1 MTSADNE
8 NHNTSYYNTF
18 AKALRSQYAKDP
30 SKPYYISAAPQCPR
44 PDASIPLG
52 AMQHA
57 DFVWVQFYNN
67 GDCNI
72 NEPGFDASFAAWSSG
87 LAAAG
92 RAGAKVFVGA
102 PAFEGG
108 GTGYLPSNRVASVI
122 QGAKAR
128 GTSNFGGVMLW
139 DGPEAQFNVDQ
150 EGRNYIKTVK
160 AALST

>member
-1 MTSADNE
+1 MKTTTPLTTTPSPRHYAHSTPKTHPNPTTS
-8 NHNTSYYNTF
+8 
-18 AKALRSQYAKDP
+18 P
-30 SKPYYISAAPQCPR
+30 PR
-44 PDASIPLG
+44 PNVHDPTPPSHSVQCSTPISS
-52 AMQHA
+52 
-57 DFVWVQFYNN
+57 VQFYNN